1 MKANGKKLTLR
12 VIAGSLK
19 GRPIA
24 MVPSDTTRSTK
35 SILKESFF
43 NTLGIE
49 VEGTLFV
56 EVFAGTGSMGIE
68 ALSRGA
74 RRAIFFEY
82 SNEAYKILQKNLQ
95 TLSLQEASESFLG
108 NSFDLFP
115 QTMRSQSQKEKMIV
129 YLDPPFAIR
138 ENQAEVYERCYA
150 LIQTLSP
157 QNTLYIAL
165 EHMSQLE
172 PPSQIGAFERLK
184 TKKFGKS
191 ALSYYATLAHD

>member
-1 MKANGKKLTLR
+1 
-12 VIAGSLK
+12 
-19 GRPIA
+19 
-24 MVPSDTTRSTK
+24 
-35 SILKESFF
+35 
-43 NTLGIE
+43 
-49 VEGTLFV
+49 
-56 EVFAGTGSMGIE
+56 MGIE

-115 QTMRSQSQKEKMIV
+115 QIMRSQSQKEKMIV

-165 EHMSQLE
+165 EHMSQIE

-191 ALSYYATLAHD
+191 ALSYYAALAHD

>member
-19 GRPIA
+19 GRTIA

-43 NTLGIE
+43 NTLGVE
-49 VEGTLFV
+49 VEGALFV

-115 QTMRSQSQKEKMIV
+115 QIMRSQSQKEKMIV

-150 LIQTLSP
+150 LIQPLSP

-172 PPSQIGAFERLK
+172 PPSQIGAFECLK

-191 ALSYYATLAHD
+191 ALSYYATLARD

>member
-115 QTMRSQSQKEKMIV
+115 QIMRSQSQKEKMIV

-172 PPSQIGAFERLK
+172 PPSQIGAFEHLK

-191 ALSYYATLAHD
+191 ALSYYAALAHD